1 MSKNF
6 FDFFPPPKFLEMP
19 FVALSVSD
27 TSLRFIELR
36 SHEGSFV
43 VGDYSQHQIPSG
55 ALDAGY
61 VHKPE
66 QIIEALKSIK
76 KEYGLCFVKVTL
88 PEEKVFVFRTQ
99 IPVVEPNEMRSSVE
113 FTIEE
118 NAPVSVT
125 DVEFDFV
132 VIPGA
137 DATHIDVA
145 VYVVPKKVIETYMSL
160 FTEAGLTVIAFEL
173 ESQAIARAVSDKDDK
188 DSYLILNLE
197 KNKTGFYITTAGAIS
212 FTSTMVIT
220 AETLPELTEEI
231 SKIYWYAHGEKKEKN
246 TVKIN
251 RILLCGEGAS
261 KEGLKEHIWSSLG
274 IPVEVVNVWKNVFV
288 LDEYVPDISYK
299 DSLGFA
305 SVVGLSLPQESQKIL

>member
-6 FDFFPPPKFLEMP
+6 LDFFPPPKFLEIP

-36 SHEGSFV
+36 SYEDSFV
-43 VGDYSQHQIPSG
+43 VGNYSQHQIPSG

-61 VHKPE
+61 IHKPE

-76 KEYGLCFVKVTL
+76 EKYNLKMVKVTL
-88 PEEKVFVFRTQ
+88 PEEKAFVFRTQ
-99 IPVVEPNEMRSSVE
+99 IPVVEASEMRSGVE

-118 NAPVSVT
+118 NAPVSVA

-132 VIPGA
+132 MISGTDP
-137 DATHIDVA
+137 THTDVA
-145 VYVVPKKVIETYMSL
+145 VHVVPKKVIETYMSL

-173 ESQAIARAVSDKDDK
+173 ESQAIARAVIDKDDK

-212 FTSTMVIT
+212 FTSTMMIT
-220 AETLPELTEEI
+220 TDTLPELTEEI
-231 SKIYWYAHGEKKEKN
+231 SKIYWHAHGGKKEKN

-251 RILLCGEGAS
+251 KILLCGEGAN

-274 IPVEVVNVWKNVFV
+274 IAVEVANVWKNVFV
-288 LDEYVPDISYK
+288 LDKYVPDISYK

-305 SVVGLSLPQESQKIL
+305 SVVGLSLPQTLQKI

>member
-43 VGDYSQHQIPSG
+43 VGDYSQHVIPSG

-61 VHKPE
+61 IHKPE

-76 KEYGLCFVKVTL
+76 KEYGLRFVKVTL
-88 PEEKVFVFRTQ
+88 PEEKAFVFRTQ
-99 IPVVEPNEMRSSVE
+99 IPVVEPDEMRSSVE

-118 NAPVSVT
+118 NAPVSVA

-132 VIPGA
+132 VIPTPE

-145 VYVVPKKVIETYMSL
+145 VHVVPKKVIETYMSL

-173 ESQAIARAVSDKDDK
+173 ESQAIARAVTDKDDK

-197 KNKTGFYITTAGAIS
+197 KNKTGFYITNAGAIS

-231 SKIYWYAHGEKKEKN
+231 SKIYWRAHGEKN
-246 TVKIN
+246 SIKIN
-251 RILLCGEGAS
+251 RILLCGEGAG
-261 KEGLKEHIWSSLG
+261 KEGLKEHIWNSLG

-288 LDEYVPDISYK
+288 LDKYVPDISYK

-305 SVVGLSLPQESQKIL
+305 SVVGLSLPQTSQKIL